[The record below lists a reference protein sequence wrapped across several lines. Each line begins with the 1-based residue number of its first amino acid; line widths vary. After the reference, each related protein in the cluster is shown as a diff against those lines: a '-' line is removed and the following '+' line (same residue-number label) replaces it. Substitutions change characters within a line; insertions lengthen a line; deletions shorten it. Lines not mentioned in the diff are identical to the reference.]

1 MSSVPHTYTYTHTT
15 LPLSLPARLVTR
27 TASWRNGLRQGD
39 VRRTERFDN
48 DASHAG
54 IRSASLLAYLAP
66 LTKPGISESVACAGY
81 GPCIVQ
87 LAGRWQGRV
96 SFEASDDGIAWH
108 TIPLVALH
116 SGATATEAT
125 ACGMWRTP
133 QGCTAR
139 FLRLHVGTITGTIV
153 GVIAAAALPATLS
166 MQLPH
171 AA

>member
-1 MSSVPHTYTYTHTT
+1 MSSVPHTCTHTT

-39 VRRTERFDN
+39 IRRTERFDH
-48 DASHAG
+48 DASHEG

-96 SFEASDDGIAWH
+96 SFEASDDGITWY
-108 TIPLVALH
+108 TIPLTALY
-116 SGATATEAT
+116 SGATTTEAT

-139 FLRLHVGTITGTIV
+139 LLRLYVSSITGTIV
-153 GVIAAAALPATLS
+153 GVIAAAALPATPYV
-166 MQLPH
+166 QLPH